1 MSKWYSRFNTENAK
15 IRIFFLPYAGGSAS
29 VYQDWI
35 SQLPPGVEAILIQL
49 PGRANRFGEQL
60 ISNMST
66 LVSRLGE
73 NIAEIT
79 DLPYIIFGHSMGSRI
94 GYQLIDFLKK
104 SEYPLPAH
112 FIASGSK
119 APHQKRHKSG
129 SYLLPEKEF
138 IQEIKRLNA
147 TPQEILDNKELLKI
161 CISILRSDFEVADY
175 QSEIPNIK
183 HNVPFTLL
191 FGLLDEEVSFDD
203 IEEWKLHFKN
213 NNNVILFNGGHFF
226 IDSHQRKV
234 ISEINKICDTLE
246 RE

>member
-1 MSKWYSRFNTENAK
+1 MSKWYSRFNTDNAK
-15 IRIFFLPYAGGSAS
+15 VRILFLPYAGGSAS
-29 VYQDWI
+29 VYQSWI
-35 SQLPPGVEAILIQL
+35 SQLSPGVEAILIQL
-49 PGRANRFGEQL
+49 PGRANRYGEKL
-60 ISNMST
+60 IPNMPT
-66 LVSRLGE
+66 LVSQLGE
-73 NIAEIT
+73 SIAEVT

-104 SEYPLPAH
+104 KGHPLPAH

-119 APHQKRHKSG
+119 APHQKRHKAG

-161 CISILRSDFEVADY
+161 FINILRADFEVADY
-175 QSEIPNIK
+175 QSNIPNVKI
-183 HNVPFTLL
+183 NIPFTLL
-191 FGLLDEEVSFDD
+191 FGLLDEEVSLDD
-203 IEEWKLHFKN
+203 IVEWELHFEK

-226 IDSHQRKV
+226 IDSHQSKV
-234 ISEINKICDTLE
+234 ISEINKICNSLE

>member
-1 MSKWYSRFNTENAK
+1 M
-15 IRIFFLPYAGGSAS
+15 
-29 VYQDWI
+29 
-35 SQLPPGVEAILIQL
+35 
-49 PGRANRFGEQL
+49 
-60 ISNMST
+60 
-66 LVSRLGE
+66 
-73 NIAEIT
+73 
-79 DLPYIIFGHSMGSRI
+79 
-94 GYQLIDFLKK
+94 
-104 SEYPLPAH
+104 
-112 FIASGSK
+112 
-119 APHQKRHKSG
+119 
-129 SYLLPEKEF
+129 LPEKEF

-161 CISILRSDFEVADY
+161 CISILRADFEVADY

-191 FGLLDEEVSFDD
+191 FGLLDEEVNFDD